1 MAPPRE
7 YVDYMITKLSE
18 PIFKVISAVADEEGI
33 DAYVI
38 GGYVRDGILKRPTK
52 DIDVMVVGSGIA
64 FAKKV
69 AGKLGEDVDLAIYK
83 NFGTAMVKFKGQK
96 VEFVGARKESYKEDS
111 RKPFVEN
118 GTLEDDQNRRDF
130 TINALAVG
138 LNKIN
143 YGKLLDPFDGIAD
156 LQRKII
162 RTPMDPGVT
171 FSDDPLRM
179 LRAIRFASQLKFQIE
194 DKTYNSLGENKERIK
209 IVSKERI
216 TDELNKI
223 ILSPK
228 PSMGFKM
235 LYNVGLLHIIFPELV
250 DLSGV
255 EKRKGRSHKDNFLHT
270 LQVLDNICETSDSL
284 WLRWA
289 ALLHDV
295 AKPSTKRFNNKAG
308 WTFHGHEFKG
318 AKMVPGIFR
327 SMRLPLNEKMK
338 FVQKM
343 VLLHLR
349 PIALVKDVVSD
360 SGVRRLLFDAGD
372 DIDDLMKLC
381 EADITSKN
389 DVKVR
394 QFLHNFNIVRK
405 KLKDVEKK
413 DKLRNWQPPISGKM
427 IMEAF
432 NIKEGK
438 EVGIIKTKIREAILN
453 GDIGNEKEEA
463 MKFMLIVG
471 KELGLEI

>member
-1 MAPPRE
+1 
-7 YVDYMITKLSE
+7 MITKLSE

>member
-1 MAPPRE
+1 
-7 YVDYMITKLSE
+7 
-18 PIFKVISAVADEEGI
+18 
-33 DAYVI
+33 
-38 GGYVRDGILKRPTK
+38 
-52 DIDVMVVGSGIA
+52 
-64 FAKKV
+64 
-69 AGKLGEDVDLAIYK
+69 
-83 NFGTAMVKFKGQK
+83 
-96 VEFVGARKESYKEDS
+96 
-111 RKPFVEN
+111 
-118 GTLEDDQNRRDF
+118 
-130 TINALAVG
+130 
-138 LNKIN
+138 
-143 YGKLLDPFDGIAD
+143 
-156 LQRKII
+156 
-162 RTPMDPGVT
+162 
-171 FSDDPLRM
+171 
-179 LRAIRFASQLKFQIE
+179 
-194 DKTYNSLGENKERIK
+194 
-209 IVSKERI
+209 
-216 TDELNKI
+216 
-223 ILSPK
+223 
-228 PSMGFKM
+228 
-235 LYNVGLLHIIFPELV
+235 
-250 DLSGV
+250 
-255 EKRKGRSHKDNFLHT
+255 
-270 LQVLDNICETSDSL
+270 ETSDSL

>member
-1 MAPPRE
+1 M
-7 YVDYMITKLSE
+7 S
-18 PIFKVISAVADEEGI
+18 
-33 DAYVI
+33 
-38 GGYVRDGILKRPTK
+38 LK
-52 DIDVMVVGSGIA
+52 
-64 FAKKV
+64 
-69 AGKLGEDVDLAIYK
+69 
-83 NFGTAMVKFKGQK
+83 
-96 VEFVGARKESYKEDS
+96 
-111 RKPFVEN
+111 
-118 GTLEDDQNRRDF
+118 
-130 TINALAVG
+130 
-138 LNKIN
+138 
-143 YGKLLDPFDGIAD
+143 
-156 LQRKII
+156 
-162 RTPMDPGVT
+162 
-171 FSDDPLRM
+171 
-179 LRAIRFASQLKFQIE
+179 
-194 DKTYNSLGENKERIK
+194 
-209 IVSKERI
+209 
-216 TDELNKI
+216 
-223 ILSPK
+223 
-228 PSMGFKM
+228 
-235 LYNVGLLHIIFPELV
+235 
-250 DLSGV
+250 
-255 EKRKGRSHKDNFLHT
+255 
-270 LQVLDNICETSDSL
+270 
-284 WLRWA
+284 
-289 ALLHDV
+289 
-295 AKPSTKRFNNKAG
+295 
-308 WTFHGHEFKG
+308 